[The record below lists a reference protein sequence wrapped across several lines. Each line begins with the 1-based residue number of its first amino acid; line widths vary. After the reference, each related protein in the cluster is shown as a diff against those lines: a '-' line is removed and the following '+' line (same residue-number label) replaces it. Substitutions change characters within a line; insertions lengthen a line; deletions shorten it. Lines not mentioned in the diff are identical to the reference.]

1 MPCGIPAECSLFQEA
16 FLINSVFKI
25 DGFFFD
31 TSPALYTMYRGHIS
45 LYYISC
51 LFIQSLSM
59 NSFSCRFRCFPKA
72 VAKVRLFAKPASDGA
87 NFFFRKIA
95 GYYVKRCITTML
107 QNIFFLPFLEGIF
120 HLYIIIYG
128 DAYDRNLH
136 YPERQLTFSFSQG

>member
-31 TSPALYTMYRGHIS
+31 TSPALFIMYRGHIS

-59 NSFSCRFRCFPKA
+59 NSFSSLP
-72 VAKVRLFAKPASDGA
+72 LFLESGCKGTAFCQTCKRWGKL
-87 NFFFRKIA
+87 FFRKIA
-95 GYYVKRCITTML
+95 GYYVIRCITNML
-107 QNIFFLPFLEGIF
+107 RNIFFLPLPEGAFLP
-120 HLYIIIYG
+120 YIIIYWDVHERG
-128 DAYDRNLH
+128 FH
-136 YPERQLTFSFSQG
+136 YPERQLTFAFSQG